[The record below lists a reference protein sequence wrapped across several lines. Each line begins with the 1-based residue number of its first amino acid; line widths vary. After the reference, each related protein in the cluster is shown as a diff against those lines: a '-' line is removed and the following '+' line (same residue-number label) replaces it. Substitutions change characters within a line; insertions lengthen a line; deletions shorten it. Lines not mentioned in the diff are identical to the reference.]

1 MRLYG
6 LDDRIAKADGE
17 ADLAEVERDIDDI
30 LKGEL
35 QKQTAGGGDPA
46 QTAAFGLATH
56 RPHRLEH
63 LVVQRRAALAGKIG
77 VGA

>member
-1 MRLYG
+1 MRLFG
-6 LDDRIAKADGE
+6 LADRIAKADGE

-56 RPHRLEH
+56 RLEH